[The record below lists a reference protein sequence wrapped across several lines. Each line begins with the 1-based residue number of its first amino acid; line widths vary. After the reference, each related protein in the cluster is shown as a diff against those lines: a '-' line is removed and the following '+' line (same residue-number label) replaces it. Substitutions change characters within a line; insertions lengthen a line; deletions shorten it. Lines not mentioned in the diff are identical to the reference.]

1 MPADI
6 ATVRT
11 EIKEWERS
19 FKETN
24 GRDASIDDIKELPH
38 IGIVTSVSL
47 NAHPILITLLLAEKY
62 KLYKKLRKAEAQA
75 FRPVKASTSR
85 SSPPSTP
92 PRGKPRDPTTLE
104 APLLVHSRHAETT
117 APLTSFNPFS
127 PQKKK
132 QKVHVPKHSDS
143 SKPLPNPFATPVKGK
158 GKSTLPQPERDR
170 TPEPYPLIN
179 PLAHPE
185 QQPAPNTAISR
196 ARKRLRG
203 EPVSPS
209 PNKPK
214 RRRAN
219 PEVQTL
225 LSFQPLEHPST
236 SHGTKRPSVSDD
248 DDSDAEQVGNLSF
261 VGESPVKQPTGGKSF
276 KVLFEDM
283 APLRLDTKG
292 KGKAASKNT
301 DVFSDLP
308 KLDTYAKSTNP
319 KPHKLTFM
327 ETSRPLKAGSLKH
340 PEQAPKGNA
349 RKKRRLS
356 VSDDNDAHDSK
367 GEPGNIPNSSDV
379 NGAQHAVKLIPP
391 SPPPADPYASKRSKQ
406 NAKSDK
412 DKATTNKRNKSKKKS
427 KTEDNDSSDASDDW
441 DTLESQI
448 RIVNARGVAQPRMGD
463 NLDMAMERDIEDP
476 ILALPHHVDTLPGEV
491 PDEPVDQSTT
501 LLSTPLTKLAG
512 LSINSAYPSKERGLN
527 EGQLVRGLLYGRPAK
542 GRLYDPRRGGEIWG
556 VGEGD
561 DEDEDA
567 EDDLLGLGSRIG
579 VDGGRDGLKS
589 KPRAFTEEDDDWEGE
604 PVPWEVGEL

>member
-6 ATVRT
+6 AAVRT

-38 IGIVTSVSL
+38 I
-47 NAHPILITLLLAEKY
+47 AEKY
-62 KLYKKLRKAEAQA
+62 KLYKRLRKAEAQA
-75 FRPVKASTSR
+75 SQPVKASTSR

-92 PRGKPRDPTTLE
+92 PRGKPRDPSTLE

-132 QKVHVPKHSDS
+132 QKPKEHVPTPPQRSDASKH
-143 SKPLPNPFATPVKGK
+143 LPNPFATPVKGQ
-158 GKSTLPQPERDR
+158 GRSTVLRPERDL

-209 PNKPK
+209 PNKHK

-219 PEVQTL
+219 PEVQTF
-225 LSFQPLEHPST
+225 LSFKPLGHPST
-236 SHGTKRPSVSDD
+236 LHGTKRPSVSDD
-248 DDSDAEQVGNLSF
+248 EDSDAEQVGNLSF
-261 VGESPVKQPTGGKSF
+261 VGESPVKQPSGGKSF
-276 KVLFEDM
+276 KSLFEDM

-292 KGKAASKNT
+292 KGKAVSKNT
-301 DVFSDLP
+301 VIFSDLP
-308 KLDTYAKSTNP
+308 KLDAYP
-319 KPHKLTFM
+319 KPTNTKPNKLTFT
-327 ETSRPLKAGSLKH
+327 EASHPLKAGPSK
-340 PEQAPKGNA
+340 PVEQASKGNA

-356 VSDDNDAHDSK
+356 VSGDHTGHDSRVESEN
-367 GEPGNIPNSSDV
+367 GPNLSEVTV
-379 NGAQHAVKLIPP
+379 NGTQHAIKLIPP
-391 SPPPADPYASKRSKQ
+391 SPPPADPYASKRYKQ
-406 NAKSDK
+406 NTKSGK
-412 DKATTNKRNKSKKKS
+412 DKAAANNRKKSKKS
-427 KTEDNDSSDASDDW
+427 EMDDNESSDGSDEW
-441 DTLESQI
+441 DTLQSQI
-448 RIVNARGVAQPRMGD
+448 RIVNPRAVAQQRTGD
-463 NLDMAMERDIEDP
+463 NLDMDLERDIEDP
-476 ILALPHHVDTLPGEV
+476 ILALPRHVDTLPGGLA
-491 PDEPVDQSTT
+491 DELVDQSTT
-501 LLSTPLTKLAG
+501 LLSTPLAKLAG
-512 LSINSAYPSKERGLN
+512 LSINSAYPSKERGSN

-561 DEDEDA
+561 EGDEDG
-567 EDDLLGLGSRIG
+567 EDDLLGLGSSTG
-579 VDGGRDGLKS
+579 VDRGRHGLTS
-589 KPRAFTEEDDDWEGE
+589 KAEAVTEEDDDWEGE

>member
-11 EIKEWERS
+11 EIKEWERY

-38 IGIVTSVSL
+38 I
-47 NAHPILITLLLAEKY
+47 AEKY
-62 KLYKKLRKAEAQA
+62 KLYKRLRKAESQA
-75 FRPVKASTSR
+75 SQPVKASTSR

-92 PRGKPRDPTTLE
+92 PRGKPRDLSSLE

-127 PQKKK
+127 PRKKK
-132 QKVHVPKHSDS
+132 QKPKEHVPTPPQRSDA
-143 SKPLPNPFATPVKGK
+143 SKPRPNPFATPVKGK
-158 GKSTLPQPERDR
+158 GRSTA
-170 TPEPYPLIN
+170 EPYPMIN
-179 PLAHPE
+179 PLALPE
-185 QQPAPNTAISR
+185 QQPAPNTAITR

-219 PEVQTL
+219 PEAQTL
-225 LSFQPLEHPST
+225 LSFKPLEHPSM
-236 SHGTKRPSVSDD
+236 SHGTKRLSVSDD
-248 DDSDAEQVGNLSF
+248 EESDAEQVGSLSF
-261 VGESPVKQPTGGKSF
+261 VGESPVKQPSGGKSF
-276 KVLFEDM
+276 KLLFEDM

-301 DVFSDLP
+301 DIFSDLP
-308 KLDTYAKSTNP
+308 KLNASTKPTNTNTKSN
-319 KPHKLTFM
+319 KLTFM
-327 ETSRPLKAGSLKH
+327 EPSHPLKAGPSK
-340 PEQAPKGNA
+340 PGEQASKGNA

-356 VSDDNDAHDSK
+356 VSDDHSGHDSK
-367 GEPGNIPNSSDV
+367 GESDNGPNSSDV
-379 NGAQHAVKLIPP
+379 NGTQHAVKLIPP
-391 SPPPADPYASKRSKQ
+391 SPPPADPYAPKRYKQ
-406 NAKSDK
+406 NAKSGK
-412 DKATTNKRNKSKKKS
+412 DKAVTNNRKKSKKS
-427 KTEDNDSSDASDDW
+427 KTDDNESSDGSDEW

-448 RIVNARGVAQPRMGD
+448 RIVNRRAVAQQRTGD
-463 NLDMAMERDIEDP
+463 NVDTAMERDIEDP
-476 ILALPHHVDTLPGEV
+476 ILALPRHVDTLPEEV
-491 PDEPVDQSTT
+491 ADEPVDQSTT
-501 LLSTPLTKLAG
+501 LLSTPLAKLAG
-512 LSINSAYPSKERGLN
+512 LSINSAYPSKDRGPN

-561 DEDEDA
+561 EGDEDG
-567 EDDLLGLGSRIG
+567 EDDLLGLGSKTG
-579 VDGGRDGLKS
+579 VDRGRHGLKS
-589 KPRAFTEEDDDWEGE
+589 KAGAVTEEDDDWEGE